1 MSKHIIFYARYLFRL
16 IFILA
21 VIILCI
27 VFGAKFYLSSNT
39 FTALINQK
47 VLQEVGKDIVISG
60 PITWQS
66 FYPDI
71 RVNINKIE
79 LKEPATEGRA
89 SRVRLR
95 NALVE
100 LPTHKLLQQT
110 DISGLVLHIDHAAA
124 VIEKSAANEP
134 AGVGIANIL
143 AITERVQAPPITALD
158 IVYAD
163 VIDRRGTEPTH
174 YRAKNI
180 HLDLGHAGLKLR
192 GFFVANTED
201 LIPLSVALEKDISR
215 KQPTYLLDARI
226 QSPLQDVPQEIVL
239 TSSLVFDSPHIKI
252 TGLRIE
258 KNKNLI
264 TGNLIYDAKDN
275 ALNGSIAIKRLEL
288 TDVLSPTNR
297 SKKGDKI
304 LSCVTFPYDILTR
317 FNTNIK
323 VQAGAVRYSNAPL
336 VNGTFVLNAQGG
348 QAEILG
354 RGLSLLGAPTTL
366 AWSAKNLASNPAFSL
381 ALTTEQLALER
392 LNLFANDDQFFR
404 DGIGNLSVNLTY
416 TGTSLKDHATSS
428 LGILSLNAVD
438 GHISPTFVQWLDK
451 SIVSHSKQL
460 ATEDKAHANQTE
472 DEGVSLPCANIFFAL
487 NNGYAAAN
495 KSIVIETADSMLAS
509 SGFIDF
515 HTEKIGFTFS
525 SNTKKAFDW
534 SPLSTAK
541 YIQLDGTLASPA
553 ISLNPRETLKKGML
567 TASSFIFGP
576 VPALAYAALDAAQNQ
591 AQDRLECL
599 SHRHLVHQSIQE

>member
-1 MSKHIIFYARYLFRL
+1 MSKHIIFYARYLLRL
-16 IFILA
+16 IFVVAI
-21 VIILCI
+21 IILCI
-27 VFGAKFYLSSNT
+27 VFGAKYYLSSDF
-39 FTALINQK
+39 FTAFVNQK
-47 VLQEVGKDIVISG
+47 ILQEVGKDIVISG
-60 PITWQS
+60 PVTWDS
-66 FYPDI
+66 FYPEI
-71 RVNINKIE
+71 RVNVNKIE
-79 LKEPATEGRA
+79 FQEPAAEGRT

-95 NALVE
+95 NTAVK
-100 LPTHKLLQQT
+100 LPARILRQQNH
-110 DISGLVLHIDHAAA
+110 ISDLVLHIDHAAV
-124 VIEKSAANEP
+124 VIEKSAANES
-134 AGVGIANIL
+134 ARVGIADIL
-143 AITERVQAPPITALD
+143 AIIERVQAPPITALD

-180 HLDLGHAGLKLR
+180 QLDLGHAGLNLR
-192 GFFVANTED
+192 GSFAVGAKD
-201 LIPLSVALEKDISR
+201 SIPLSVVLEKDTSQQ
-215 KQPTYLLDARI
+215 QPMYLLDARV
-226 QSPLQDVPQEIVL
+226 QSSLQGIPQEIVL
-239 TSSLVFDSPHIKI
+239 TSSLAFDSPRLKI

-264 TGNLIYDAKDN
+264 TGDLIYDAKDN
-275 ALNGSIAIKRLEL
+275 ALNGSFVIKRLEL

-297 SKKGDKI
+297 SKKGDKV
-304 LSCVTFPYDILTR
+304 LSRVTFPYDILTR
-317 FNTNIK
+317 VSTNIK
-323 VQAGAVRYSNAPL
+323 IQAGAVRYSDAPL
-336 VNGTFVLNAQGG
+336 VNGTFVLNAQDG

-354 RGLSLLGAPTTL
+354 SGLSVLGAPTTL
-366 AWSAKNLASNPAFSL
+366 AWSAKNLASNPSFSV
-381 ALTTEQLALER
+381 ALTTEQLALGR

-416 TGTSLKDHATSS
+416 TGTSLKDHTTSS

-451 SIVSHSKQL
+451 SIVSRGKQL

-472 DEGVSLPCANIFFAL
+472 DEGVSLPCVNIFFAL

-495 KSIVIETADSMLAS
+495 KSILIETADNMFVS

-525 SNTKKAFDW
+525 SSTKKAFDW

-553 ISLNPRETLKKGML
+553 ISLNPQETLKKGML

-576 VPALAYAALDAAQNQ
+576 VPALAYAALEAAQNQ
-591 AQDRLECL
+591 AQDRPKCL
-599 SHRHLVHQSIQE
+599 PHRHLVHQVIQE